1 MNVQIPQDILDQM
14 SSIIAKM
21 REFIDKYHNNT
32 SVDDAA
38 LQRKT
43 VISCKSLSKEVKR
56 LAYLYNYTEVSE
68 LGSNVIDVDTCSLAI
83 EDLQAK
89 FEVLEYIN
97 GLRGEN
103 FLTFDNEWKNR
114 IRSYVGTIK
123 SILDKA
129 SIENERLKNSIFLK
143 LNAFSAELDKTKT
156 SIQSFQDAFLEM
168 SMVAGQS
175 AENIKPAVSLGLKVM
190 KAFGHLTD
198 IANHPQLPPPDDH
211 KLLPPPDD
219 NEDEQ

>member
-129 SIENERLKNSIFLK
+129 SIENERLKNFYIFK
-143 LNAFSAELDKTKT
+143 IKCIFSRVRQNKNFNT
-156 SIQSFQDAFLEM
+156 IFPRCF
-168 SMVAGQS
+168 
-175 AENIKPAVSLGLKVM
+175 
-190 KAFGHLTD
+190 FGNVYGCWT
-198 IANHPQLPPPDDH
+198 
-211 KLLPPPDD
+211 
-219 NEDEQ
+219 EC